1 MESIDLNVD
10 NIVLIQLS
18 SKNIRYKEFDNV
30 SIFSGIEY
38 VDIMKSL
45 IYSIRILFFM
55 KKKYGKVD
63 FLFRAYSS
71 FEYFLFYFFVLRSS
85 ISNTYYFTN
94 LIDRWAYLF
103 GNINHKT
110 CLIQHGI
117 LSREMKIK
125 KIGSVDSAYYI
136 DKKQKGI
143 CEKILFC
150 NVPVAYYRNALQFS
164 SNNKLLSNEFKNIL
178 LVCNLYFWTKEKKII
193 QDLSKRNVNLY
204 IKPHPL
210 DKNIED
216 YKSLLK
222 DNRFVILEIND
233 YPEVDVVISYESTL
247 ADEYENNGV
256 VVLRYT
262 DDFFDKEYL
271 ELCEKSCWCITL

>member
-1 MESIDLNVD
+1 M
-10 NIVLIQLS
+10 
-18 SKNIRYKEFDNV
+18 
-30 SIFSGIEY
+30 
-38 VDIMKSL
+38 
-45 IYSIRILFFM
+45 
-55 KKKYGKVD
+55 
-63 FLFRAYSS
+63 
-71 FEYFLFYFFVLRSS
+71 
-85 ISNTYYFTN
+85 
-94 LIDRWAYLF
+94 
-103 GNINHKT
+103 
-110 CLIQHGI
+110 
-117 LSREMKIK
+117 
-125 KIGSVDSAYYI
+125 
-136 DKKQKGI
+136 
-143 CEKILFC
+143 
-150 NVPVAYYRNALQFS
+150 
-164 SNNKLLSNEFKNIL
+164 
-178 LVCNLYFWTKEKKII
+178 VCNLYFWTKEKKII